1 MAEIFTF
8 NAQKFS
14 SFLRLRIPYK
24 TICMLLEKFSFK
36 NINFVIFVFLIIS
49 DRFQKFQIPK
59 QKPFLYTSFTLIR
72 LLYCMYCSFSLI
84 HMFTYKFYIPIN
96 FFFISWSFLKYITSQ
111 DIKHFVTFSKI
122 QKNEHDQYPMAMF

>member
-1 MAEIFTF
+1 MPEIFTF

-122 QKNEHDQYPMAMF
+122 QKNEHDQ